1 MYYNRLELRFISRG
15 WTGGQLLEGAVEG
28 SVRGVAIE
36 TSSRQIE
43 YTLVQPRR
51 GAKRHQAVISS
62 AGNAHTQLPS
72 DLVRITSR
80 TRVEAEGV
88 PVGWVSRIWCDRNS
102 REVTHVLVQTRH
114 SLLMRSIE
122 RIVEARYVGTFTEG
136 KVALKTSASGF
147 VALPPHRSDADIL
160 ADVRLIFQSALPDPH
175 ARRAIKLRVDDAE
188 VTLAGQVDTPE
199 QRESA
204 ARAAASIAGV
214 RGVVNDI
221 VITESMASAV
231 EAAIAAAYPDTRV
244 IAAVRVFSEHGIVYL
259 EGTIA
264 GADERAALER
274 TAVSVPG
281 VRVVVNNL
289 LVAGESPERSRET
302 GPLTRFR

>member
-1 MYYNRLELRFISRG
+1 MYYNRLELRFMSRG

-28 SVRGVAIE
+28 DVRGVAIE
-36 TSSRQIE
+36 ATSRQIE
-43 YTLVQPRR
+43 FTLVQPRR
-51 GAKRHQAVISS
+51 GAMRHQAITHSV
-62 AGNAHTQLPS
+62 GNARTQLAP

-80 TRVEAEGV
+80 TRVEADGV
-88 PVGWVSRIWCDRNS
+88 PVGWVSRLWCDRGS
-102 REVTHVLVQTRH
+102 RELTHVLVQTRH
-114 SLLMRSIE
+114 SLLVRSVE
-122 RIVEARYVGTFTEG
+122 RIVEVRFVKSLMEG
-136 KVALKTSASGF
+136 KVMLLTPASGF
-147 VALPPHRSDADIL
+147 AALPPHRSDADIL

-204 ARAAASIAGV
+204 ARAAGSIAGV

-221 VITESMASAV
+221 VITETMATAV
-231 EAAIAAAYPDTRV
+231 EAALDAAFPDKSV

-259 EGTIA
+259 EGEVA
-264 GADERAALER
+264 GPSERAALER
-274 TAVSVPG
+274 TAVGVSG

-289 LVAGESPERSRET
+289 LVEGESPERGRET

>member
-1 MYYNRLELRFISRG
+1 MYYNRLELRLMSRG

-28 SVRGVAIE
+28 NVRGVAIE
-36 TSSRQIE
+36 ASSRQIE
-43 YTLVQPRR
+43 FTLVQPRR
-51 GAKRHQAVISS
+51 GAQRHQAITRS
-62 AGNAHTQLPS
+62 AGNARTQLAT

-88 PVGWVSRIWCDRNS
+88 PVGWVSRLWCDRGS
-102 REVTHVLVQTRH
+102 RELTHVLVQTRH
-114 SLLMRSIE
+114 SLLVRSFE
-122 RIVEARYVGTFTEG
+122 RIVEVGIVKSLAEG
-136 KVALKTSASGF
+136 KVVLLTSASGF
-147 VALPPHRSDADIL
+147 TALPPHRSDGDIL

-199 QRESA
+199 QRASA
-204 ARAAASIAGV
+204 AHAAGSIAGV

-221 VITESMASAV
+221 VITETMATAV
-231 EAAIAAAYPDTRV
+231 EAAIAAAFPDKRAT
-244 IAAVRVFSEHGIVYL
+244 AGVRVFSEHGIVYL
-259 EGTIA
+259 EGKIA
-264 GADERAALER
+264 DPSVRAALER
-274 TAVSVPG
+274 TAVAVPG

-289 LVAGESPERSRET
+289 LVEGESPERGRET